1 MSQRQGTSYRVVRVP
16 THPTRHSDNSRATF
30 GGSGNRSQPHR
41 RHSHTPHHGRGFG
54 GNRRGSKKG
63 GQTALNVHYSKFI
76 NKPIEETPEE
86 VYVPKHTF
94 NDFDIH
100 ESLKKTI
107 AERGFVSP
115 TPIQDQS
122 MPHILAG
129 EDVVGLANTG
139 TGKTAAFLIPLIN
152 KIGYNPHKK
161 LLVVAPTRELA
172 IQIQDEFK
180 QLTKSINL
188 FPVCVVGGAPVGPQI
203 SGLKKLH
210 HCVIGTPG
218 RLKDMIERGL
228 IRLEQFDTIV
238 LDEAD
243 RMLDMGFIGDMKFLM
258 AGMPEERQTVFF
270 SATLSPDIEKL
281 IHQFLHN
288 PVRIKVSKTET
299 AQSIEQDVVFIDGK
313 EKIELLHDILIDPA
327 CTRVLVFSGMKHAA
341 ERLSEQLSKRGFK
354 ADSIHGDKRHGQ
366 RQRAL
371 QAFKDGRIAVLVATD
386 VAARGI
392 DVADVSHVINYDL
405 PQTYE
410 DYVHRIGRTGR
421 GKKRGKALTFVN
433 R

>member
-1 MSQRQGTSYRVVRVP
+1 V
-16 THPTRHSDNSRATF
+16 
-30 GGSGNRSQPHR
+30 
-41 RHSHTPHHGRGFG
+41 HH
-54 GNRRGSKKG
+54 
-63 GQTALNVHYSKFI
+63 SKFI
-76 NKPIEETPEE
+76 NKPVEQKEEE
-86 VYVPKHTF
+86 VYVAKHAF
-94 NDFDIH
+94 NDFNVHPD
-100 ESLKKTI
+100 LKKAI
-107 AERGFVSP
+107 ALRNYKQPS
-115 TPIQDQS
+115 PIQDQAI
-122 MPHILAG
+122 PHILDG
-129 EDVVGLANTG
+129 KDVVGLANTG

-152 KIGYNPHKK
+152 KIGHNPTKK

-172 IQIQDEFK
+172 IQIQEEFRHF
-180 QLTKSINL
+180 TKGINL
-188 FPVCVVGGAPVGPQI
+188 YSVCVVGGAAVGPQV
-203 SGLKKLH
+203 SALKKMH

-228 IRLEQFDTIV
+228 IKLEQFDTIV

-258 AGMPEERQTVFF
+258 AGMPENRQTVFF

-281 IHQFLHN
+281 IHQFLTD

-299 AQSIEQDVVFIDGK
+299 AQSIEQDVVFIEGK
-313 EKIELLHDILIDPA
+313 EKIELLHDLLIQPEFS
-327 CTRVLVFSGMKHAA
+327 RVLVFSSMKHAA
-341 ERLSEQLSKRGFK
+341 ERLSDQLNDRGFK
-354 ADSIHGDKRHGQ
+354 ADSIHGDKRHSQ

-392 DVADVSHVINYDL
+392 DVADVTHVINYDL

-421 GKKRGKALTFVN
+421 GTKKGKALTFVPAP
-433 R
+433 REHGGGQRRY